1 MNFKEIQELIRLVG
15 KSELSEFKMK
25 DGEFELTIKTQ
36 KAGKAMEALPAS
48 PYVPPLISPISMPA
62 PAIVEKQIVESP
74 KAGSSTNPE
83 TTSSK
88 AQIEIKSPMVGTFYR
103 SGSPDKPPFVKVGDK
118 VEPGNTVCII
128 EAMKLFNE
136 IESEVKGTIVK
147 VCVEDASPV
156 EYDQVLFILE
166 P

>member
-36 KAGKAMEALPAS
+36 RAGKLQENVQSVSYLPVAA
-48 PYVPPLISPISMPA
+48 PLSV
-62 PAIVEKQIVESP
+62 PAIPVNQSKTETETAP
-74 KAGSSTNPE
+74 
-83 TTSSK
+83 TTSTSEK
-88 AQIEIKSPMVGTFYR
+88 AVVKNQIEIKSPMVGTFYR
-103 SGSPDKPPFVKVGDK
+103 SGSPDKPPYIKVGDK